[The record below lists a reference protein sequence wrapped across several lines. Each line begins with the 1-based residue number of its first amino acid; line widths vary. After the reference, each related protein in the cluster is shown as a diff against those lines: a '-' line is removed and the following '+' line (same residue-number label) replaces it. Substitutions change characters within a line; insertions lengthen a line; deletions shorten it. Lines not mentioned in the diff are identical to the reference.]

1 MVEGKRRRREVEM
14 RTVDDDEDEIFM
26 VMEGW
31 NVMT

>member
-14 RTVDDDEDEIFM
+14 RTVDDDDEIFM